1 MERRIVSVA
10 PEKSCWRIEFA
21 DRIPLV
27 IADLLSAI
35 VAACDLAGEEH
46 RTSGQPTAVK
56 VRMTCGDGVMMG
68 YHG

>member
-10 PEKSCWRIEFA
+10 AEYSGWKIQLA
-21 DRIPLV
+21 DRVPLV
-27 IADLLSAI
+27 VAGLQTAI
-35 VAACDLAGEEH
+35 VEACNLAREEH
-46 RTSGQPTAVK
+46 RASGRPTAVK